1 MTAGQQLLEPVLA
14 AAQKVLKIRRA
25 RPDRL
30 RA

>member
-1 MTAGQQLLEPVLA
+1 MTARKQLLEPVLA